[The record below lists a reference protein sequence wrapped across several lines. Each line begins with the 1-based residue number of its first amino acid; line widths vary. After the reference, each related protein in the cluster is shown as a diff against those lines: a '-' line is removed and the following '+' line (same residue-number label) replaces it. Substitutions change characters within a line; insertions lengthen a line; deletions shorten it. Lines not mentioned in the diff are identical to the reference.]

1 MGREEKGWRAAQG
14 DTGSLEVR
22 RAALPG
28 TCCHCCV
35 SGLSSAPESFMRFGG
50 RQLPVKSQHQ
60 KGAKASLVLIC
71 LHPH

>member
-35 SGLSSAPESFMRFGG
+35 SGLSSAPESFMRFGAG
-50 RQLPVKSQHQ
+50 SFQ
-60 KGAKASLVLIC
+60 
-71 LHPH
+71 